1 MEAQFLQAFYD
12 LASWIRLS
20 PLLNNGHYLPF
31 SVVSLRPSAMI
42 KVLDDIALGDRK
54 VLVECGSGTSTVV
67 FARMMNQRGYGKL
80 LSLEHDGEWAARVT
94 TQLAAE
100 GLSDVATV
108 VHAPLEEHPAAV
120 KGMDWYASKTVSD
133 EITAYTDKHGAIDL
147 LLVDGPPGWQRDRTL
162 ARYPA
167 APVLWE
173 YLAPGASVLLDDVN
187 RAGGKEIT
195 ERWKEELGLDMQLD
209 PFGTRGAFGTVPS

>member
-20 PLLNNGHYLPF
+20 PLLNNGPYLPF

-42 KVLDDIALGDRK
+42 KVLDDIALRDRK
-54 VLVECGSGTSTVV
+54 VLLECGSGTSTVM
-67 FARMMNQRGYGKL
+67 FARMMAQRGYGHM
-80 LSLEHDGEWAARVT
+80 LSLEHDGEWADRVA

-100 GLSDVATV
+100 GLSEVATV
-108 VHAPLEEHPAAV
+108 IHAPLEEHPAAV
-120 KGMDWYASKTVSD
+120 KDVDWYAPKTVT
-133 EITAYTDKHGAIDL
+133 EEVGAYTEKHGPVDL
-147 LLVDGPPGWQRDRTL
+147 LLVDGPPGWERGRTM

-167 APVLWE
+167 VPVLWDF
-173 YLAPGASVLLDDVN
+173 LAPGASVLLDDVN

-195 ERWKEELGLDMQLD
+195 ERWKEECGLDMQLD
-209 PFGTRGAFGTVPS
+209 PFGTRGAFGTVPV